1 MEDRK
6 VVFLVLI
13 TGLVAGVIGSFYIH
27 LMHFVQ
33 HLVYAYSAADGLDFG
48 QAVARVSTEHRLAAL
63 FGCGLVVGIG
73 WVLIHRYGSPLVDIK
88 TAVQDEKKTMPLVTT
103 LVHATLQIITVGAGS
118 PLGREVAPREA
129 SACIM
134 SALVK
139 HSNLTRDNRALIIAC
154 AAGAGLAA
162 VYNAPLSAAVFILET
177 LVMTCNVKSVG
188 TALLSCGLAA
198 GIVRF
203 VVGDA
208 VQYALPMPDVTGSY
222 QTFAV
227 ILGIFTAVTVRLFNQ
242 TVTALPKFDRKSPN
256 MIVIAVGAFV
266 FIGLMAMYF
275 PEILGN
281 GKAGNELTFTDA
293 IDWKYAA
300 GLFLTKWLAV
310 LAALAAGAYGGRITP
325 SMMLGSTSAL
335 VLAALWGVCISPV
348 SLSFA
353 AFVGAVVF
361 LGLAQK
367 MPLTACIFMLEISR
381 FSTEL
386 FYPMA
391 LAMGTALITQRFLQ
405 RKYE

>member
-1 MEDRK
+1 
-6 VVFLVLI
+6 
-13 TGLVAGVIGSFYIH
+13 
-27 LMHFVQ
+27 
-33 HLVYAYSAADGLDFG
+33 
-48 QAVARVSTEHRLAAL
+48 
-63 FGCGLVVGIG
+63 
-73 WVLIHRYGSPLVDIK
+73 
-88 TAVQDEKKTMPLVTT
+88 
-103 LVHATLQIITVGAGS
+103 
-118 PLGREVAPREA
+118 
-129 SACIM
+129 
-134 SALVK
+134 
-139 HSNLTRDNRALIIAC
+139 
-154 AAGAGLAA
+154 
-162 VYNAPLSAAVFILET
+162 
-177 LVMTCNVKSVG
+177 
-188 TALLSCGLAA
+188 
-198 GIVRF
+198 
-203 VVGDA
+203 
-208 VQYALPMPDVTGSY
+208 MPDVTGSY
-222 QTFAV
+222 QTFAG
-227 ILGIFTAVTVRLFNQ
+227 ILGIFTAVTVRFFNQ
-242 TVTALPKFDRKSPN
+242 TVTALPKFDRKSPK

-310 LAALAAGAYGGRITP
+310 LAALTAGAYGGRITP

-335 VLAALWGVCISPV
+335 VLAALWSVCISPV

-361 LGLAQK
+361 LGLVQK
-367 MPLTACIFMLEISR
+367 MPLTACVFMLEISR

>member
-48 QAVARVSTEHRLAAL
+48 QAVARVSPEHRLAAL

-134 SALVK
+134 STLVK

-177 LVMTCNVKSVG
+177 LVMTCNVKAVG

-227 ILGIFTAVTVRLFNQ
+227 ILGIFTAVIVRFFNQ
-242 TVTALPKFDRKSPN
+242 TVTALPKLDRKSPK
-256 MIVIAVGAFV
+256 MALVAIIAFA
-266 FIGLMAMYF
+266 FIGLMA
-275 PEILGN
+275 
-281 GKAGNELTFTDA
+281 
-293 IDWKYAA
+293 
-300 GLFLTKWLAV
+300 V
-310 LAALAAGAYGGRITP
+310 
-325 SMMLGSTSAL
+325 
-335 VLAALWGVCISPV
+335 
-348 SLSFA
+348 
-353 AFVGAVVF
+353 
-361 LGLAQK
+361 
-367 MPLTACIFMLEISR
+367 
-381 FSTEL
+381 
-386 FYPMA
+386 
-391 LAMGTALITQRFLQ
+391 
-405 RKYE
+405 

>member
-48 QAVARVSTEHRLAAL
+48 QVVARVSPEHRLAAL

-88 TAVQDEKKTMPLVTT
+88 TAVQGEKKTMPLVTT

-129 SACIM
+129 SAGIM
-134 SALVK
+134 SAVVK
-139 HSNLTRDNRALIIAC
+139 HSNLTRENRALIIAC

-162 VYNAPLSAAVFILET
+162 VFILET
-177 LVMTCNVKSVG
+177 LVMTCNVKAVG

-198 GIVRF
+198 GIVRI

-227 ILGIFTAVTVRLFNQ
+227 ILGIFTAVIVRFFNQ
-242 TVTALPKFDRKSPN
+242 TVTALPKLDRKSPK
-256 MIVIAVGAFV
+256 MALVAIIAFA

-281 GKAGNELTFTDA
+281 GKAGNELTFTDS
-293 IDWKYAA
+293 INWTYAA
-300 GLFLTKWLAV
+300 GLFATKWLAV
-310 LAALAAGAYGGRITP
+310 LAALTAGAYGGRITP

-335 VLAALWGVCISPV
+335 VLAALWSVCISPV

-367 MPLTACIFMLEISR
+367 MPLTACVFMLEISR

>member
-13 TGLVAGVIGSFYIH
+13 TGLVAGVIGSFYIY

-48 QAVARVSTEHRLAAL
+48 QAVARVSPEHRLAAL

-88 TAVQDEKKTMPLVTT
+88 TAVQDEKKPMPLVTT

-129 SACIM
+129 SAGIM
-134 SALVK
+134 SAVVK
-139 HSNLTRDNRALIIAC
+139 HCNLTWENRSLIIAC

-177 LVMTCNVKSVG
+177 LVMTCNVKAVG
-188 TALLSCGLAA
+188 TSLLSCGLAA

-227 ILGIFTAVTVRLFNQ
+227 ILGIFTAVTVQFFNR
-242 TVTALPKFDRKSPN
+242 TVTALPKFDRKSPK
-256 MIVIAVGAFV
+256 MAVVAIIVFA
-266 FIGLMAMYF
+266 FIGLMAVYF

-281 GKAGNELTFTDA
+281 GKAGNELTFTDS
-293 IDWKYAA
+293 INWTYAA
-300 GLFLTKWLAV
+300 GLFATKWLAV
-310 LAALAAGAYGGRITP
+310 LAALTAGAYGGRITP

-335 VLAALWGVCISPV
+335 VLAALWSICVSPV
-348 SLSFA
+348 SLSLA

-367 MPLTACIFMLEISR
+367 MPLTACVFMLEISR

-405 RKYE
+405 EKY

>member
-1 MEDRK
+1 
-6 VVFLVLI
+6 
-13 TGLVAGVIGSFYIH
+13 
-27 LMHFVQ
+27 
-33 HLVYAYSAADGLDFG
+33 
-48 QAVARVSTEHRLAAL
+48 
-63 FGCGLVVGIG
+63 
-73 WVLIHRYGSPLVDIK
+73 
-88 TAVQDEKKTMPLVTT
+88 
-103 LVHATLQIITVGAGS
+103 
-118 PLGREVAPREA
+118 
-129 SACIM
+129 
-134 SALVK
+134 
-139 HSNLTRDNRALIIAC
+139 
-154 AAGAGLAA
+154 
-162 VYNAPLSAAVFILET
+162 
-177 LVMTCNVKSVG
+177 
-188 TALLSCGLAA
+188 
-198 GIVRF
+198 
-203 VVGDA
+203 
-208 VQYALPMPDVTGSY
+208 
-222 QTFAV
+222 
-227 ILGIFTAVTVRLFNQ
+227 
-242 TVTALPKFDRKSPN
+242 

-310 LAALAAGAYGGRITP
+310 LTALTAGAYGGRITP

-335 VLAALWGVCISPV
+335 VLAALWSDCISPV

-367 MPLTACIFMLEISR
+367 MPLTACVFMLEISR

>member
-13 TGLVAGVIGSFYIH
+13 TGFVAGVIGSFYIH

-48 QAVARVSTEHRLAAL
+48 QAVARVSPEHRLVAL

-73 WVLIHRYGSPLVDIK
+73 WVLIHRYSSPLVDIK

-129 SACIM
+129 SAGIM
-134 SALVK
+134 SAVVK
-139 HSNLTRDNRALIIAC
+139 HCNLTWENRSLIIAC

-177 LVMTCNVKSVG
+177 LVMTCNVKAVG

-227 ILGIFTAVTVRLFNQ
+227 ILGIFTAVTVQFFNR
-242 TVTALPKFDRKSPN
+242 TVTALPKFDRKSPK
-256 MIVIAVGAFV
+256 MAVVAIIAFA
-266 FIGLMAMYF
+266 FIGLMAVYF

-281 GKAGNELTFTDA
+281 GKAGNELTFTDS
-293 IDWKYAA
+293 INWTYAA
-300 GLFLTKWLAV
+300 GLFATKWLAV
-310 LAALAAGAYGGRITP
+310 LAALTAGAYGGRITP

-335 VLAALWGVCISPV
+335 VLAAL
-348 SLSFA
+348 
-353 AFVGAVVF
+353 
-361 LGLAQK
+361 
-367 MPLTACIFMLEISR
+367 
-381 FSTEL
+381 
-386 FYPMA
+386 
-391 LAMGTALITQRFLQ
+391 
-405 RKYE
+405 

>member
-13 TGLVAGVIGSFYIH
+13 TGLVAGVIGSFYIY

-48 QAVARVSTEHRLAAL
+48 QAVARVSPEHRLAAL

-88 TAVQDEKKTMPLVTT
+88 TAVQDEKKPMPLVTT

-129 SACIM
+129 SAGIM
-134 SALVK
+134 SAVVK
-139 HSNLTRDNRALIIAC
+139 HCNLTWENRSLIIAC

-177 LVMTCNVKSVG
+177 LVMTCNVKAVG
-188 TALLSCGLAA
+188 TSLLSCGLAA

-227 ILGIFTAVTVRLFNQ
+227 ILGIFTAVTVQFFNR
-242 TVTALPKFDRKSPN
+242 TVTALPKFDRKSPK
-256 MIVIAVGAFV
+256 MAVVAIIVFA
-266 FIGLMAMYF
+266 FIGLMAVYF

-281 GKAGNELTFTDA
+281 GKAGNELTFTDS
-293 IDWKYAA
+293 INWTYAA
-300 GLFLTKWLAV
+300 GLFATKWLAV
-310 LAALAAGAYGGRITP
+310 LAALTAGAYGGRITP

-335 VLAALWGVCISPV
+335 VLAALWSICVSPV
-348 SLSFA
+348 SLSLA

-367 MPLTACIFMLEISR
+367 MPLTACVFMLEISR

-386 FYPMA
+386 FYPIA

-405 RKYE
+405 EKY